1 MRKFIKFIAAACA
14 AAIFTGSVS
23 AVSFASGTG
32 TKSVAIAAQ
41 EGTKSVKITTEETIP
56 FDGVVI
62 YAVYE
67 GQTLSSVEAK
77 TFKDISSE
85 KEGEVQF
92 DKDYTKT
99 NSKLFVWSSLQEFM
113 YVH

>member
-77 TFKDISSE
+77 IFPPRKKE
-85 KEGEVQF
+85 KFNLIRIIQKQTPSFLCGAAFQ
-92 DKDYTKT
+92 K
-99 NSKLFVWSSLQEFM
+99 
-113 YVH
+113 

>member
-41 EGTKSVKITTEETIP
+41 EGTKSVKITT
-56 FDGVVI
+56 
-62 YAVYE
+62 
-67 GQTLSSVEAK
+67 L
-77 TFKDISSE
+77 
-85 KEGEVQF
+85 
-92 DKDYTKT
+92 
-99 NSKLFVWSSLQEFM
+99 
-113 YVH
+113 

>member
-1 MRKFIKFIAAACA
+1 MRSLLNLLRQHVRRLSLR
-14 AAIFTGSVS
+14 GSVS

-67 GQTLSSVEAK
+67 GRR
-77 TFKDISSE
+77 
-85 KEGEVQF
+85 
-92 DKDYTKT
+92 
-99 NSKLFVWSSLQEFM
+99 
-113 YVH
+113 